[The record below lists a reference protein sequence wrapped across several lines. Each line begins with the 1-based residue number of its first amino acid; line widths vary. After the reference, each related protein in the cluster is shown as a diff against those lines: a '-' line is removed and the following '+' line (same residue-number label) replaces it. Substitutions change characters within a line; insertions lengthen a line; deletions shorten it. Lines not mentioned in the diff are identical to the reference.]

1 MKEKKGIAERRG
13 NGLCRLS
20 SLIPEVSPQMTQCNS
35 QLSFG
40 LLHRKQ
46 IVGAFDGGDISSDGG
61 LMLVAEADDALG
73 LTRKLSAV
81 LSDQRQPGKVRHSL
95 DDLLRQRVYQ
105 IAQGYEDC
113 NDADDLR
120 CDAMFKTALGRL
132 PATGDDLASQPTL
145 SRFENSIRPRQLLA
159 MARVL
164 LEVFFK
170 QYATAAPQ
178 RIILDFD
185 ATDDETHGQQQFAEF
200 HGYYDEHC
208 YLPLI
213 VTAKVDEGPKEL
225 VAAMLRPG
233 RSHASTNALSVL
245 KRLVAAI
252 RSRWPE
258 VQIVLRADAGFAIP
272 DIYDWCEGNGVE
284 YLIGLAQNSVLLR
297 LVEPHLAAA
306 RTELE
311 QTGAKVRNLHEALYA
326 ADSWSHSRRVLMKA
340 EVSEQ
345 GDNPRFVVTSLAAGD
360 AEALYDLYAQR
371 GEMENRIKELKND
384 LQMDRTSCHRFVANQ
399 FRVLLHATAFVLLS
413 FIRKLLAGTRLA
425 NAQVGTLQRHLLK
438 LGVLV
443 KETVRRV
450 LLSFASH
457 CPVQGL
463 WVLLLRRIRAAAV

>member
-1 MKEKKGIAERRG
+1 M
-13 NGLCRLS
+13 LL

-61 LMLVAEADDALG
+61 VMLVAEADDALG
-73 LTRKLSAV
+73 LTRKLGAV

-113 NDADDLR
+113 SDADDLR
-120 CDAMFKTALGRL
+120 RDAMFKTAIGRL
-132 PATGDDLASQPTL
+132 PATGNDLASQPTL
-145 SRFENSIRPRQLLA
+145 SRFENSVRPRQLLA
-159 MARVL
+159 MAQVL
-164 LEVFFK
+164 LEVFLK
-170 QYATAAPQ
+170 QYATATPE

-225 VAAMLRPG
+225 AAAMLRPG

-252 RSRWPE
+252 RSRWPK

-272 DIYDWCEGNGVE
+272 DIYDWCEGNGVK
-284 YLIGLAQNSVLLR
+284 YLVGLAQNSVLLR

-306 RTELE
+306 RAEFE
-311 QTGAKVRNLHEALYA
+311 QTEAKVRNLHEALYA

-384 LQMDRTSCHRFVANQ
+384 LHMDRTSCHRFAANQ

-413 FIRKLLAGTRLA
+413 FMRKQLAGTRLA

-443 KETVRRV
+443 KETCRRV
-450 LLSFASH
+450 RLSFASH

-463 WVLLLRRIRAAAV
+463 WILLLRRIRAAAI